1 MLKCRDNAD
10 RICGDMFRVTAHS
23 HVDCSLFVCCGLRS
37 IDISGCVKFDN
48 SRLTWLS
55 QSCLKLEDINISNC
69 PNLSTI
75 GVTQLIKR
83 CPNLVIITALNVGRI
98 EDAVGHAISSYIP
111 NVVSLDLAG
120 ASGLTAMSLTSL
132 LQKCRKLEHINFSG
146 VPGLSDSVFT
156 GEADVDKNMEVL
168 RHDLL
173 GLHKLVVVQRERV
186 VLRIQIGFPGTATN
200 LLPSSSTTRCPFP
213 FVVGSPLFFT

>member
-1 MLKCRDNAD
+1 
-10 RICGDMFRVTAHS
+10 MFRVTAHS

-69 PNLSTI
+69 PNLSTL

-111 NVVSLDLAG
+111 NVVSLD
-120 ASGLTAMSLTSL
+120 ASPFVSLFLYVCVCVCVSLCLCLSMSVSLYASLCLSLSLSPPLYPFRKTSRNEYHVTREEESVLPSVVALGFTGVSPCSSRVPPESYTVVSSDPLTA
-132 LQKCRKLEHINFSG
+132 H
-146 VPGLSDSVFT
+146 
-156 GEADVDKNMEVL
+156 
-168 RHDLL
+168 
-173 GLHKLVVVQRERV
+173 
-186 VLRIQIGFPGTATN
+186 
-200 LLPSSSTTRCPFP
+200 
-213 FVVGSPLFFT
+213 